1 MFSCC
6 VLFKPFTSL
15 FVRGFFVY
23 LCLTNNLKTNLI

>member
-15 FVRGFFVY
+15 FVRVFFVY
-23 LCLTNNLKTNLI
+23 LCLTNNLEN